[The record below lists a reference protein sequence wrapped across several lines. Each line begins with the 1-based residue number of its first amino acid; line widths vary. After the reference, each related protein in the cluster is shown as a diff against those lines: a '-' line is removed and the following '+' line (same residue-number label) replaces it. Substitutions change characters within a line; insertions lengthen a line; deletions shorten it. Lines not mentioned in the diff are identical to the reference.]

1 MQVFGFMMSKNA
13 SVWVYDVKKC
23 KCFGLWRQKT
33 VLPEKINVF
42 FYFFLKW
49 EFNDIVQQTN
59 QIRMRK
65 FSVKCGKV
73 KCRNSFCITF
83 TINPSLTQ
91 NGLSEE

>member
-13 SVWVYDVKKC
+13 SVCVYDVKKLY
-23 KCFGLWRQKT
+23 FQKR
-33 VLPEKINVF
+33 LIFF

-83 TINPSLTQ
+83 TINLSVTQ